1 MFKSTKIIA
10 ISGMLFL
17 LFAVSSAAFATT
29 FGIEPGDEPT
39 WWSDPGVIHYDGEPN
54 LFDATY
60 TIFGLSNPAV
70 TEVFVAFYYT
80 RTASQSQS
88 LPWGDRF
95 ESGFEWTGTPS
106 SYHSYDGN
114 WGDPSAVFLDG
125 GQEYEYVWRSV
136 VITGNPG
143 DLSVIMKN
151 MPEYPASLITEY
163 HIGILQ
169 TPVPIPGAVW
179 LLGSGLI
186 GLAGFM
192 RRLAK

>member
-1 MFKSTKIIA
+1 MTSSNKIITV
-10 ISGMLFL
+10 SGIMFV

-29 FGIEPGDEPT
+29 FGIESGDEPT
-39 WWSDPGVIHYDGEPN
+39 WWSDPGVIYFDDEPN
-54 LFDATY
+54 LFDATQTY
-60 TIFGLSNPAV
+60 SLSNAID
-70 TEVFVAFYYT
+70 TKVFVAFYYT
-80 RTASQSQS
+80 RTDSQS
-88 LPWGDRF
+88 LAWGDRF
-95 ESGFEWTGTPS
+95 ESGFDWTGSPS

-114 WGDPSAVFLDG
+114 WGDPGAVFTYD

-151 MPEYPASLITEY
+151 MPDYPDSLITEY

-169 TPVPIPGAVW
+169 TPIPIPGAVW

-186 GLAGFM
+186 GLAGF
-192 RRLAK
+192 RRRFAR